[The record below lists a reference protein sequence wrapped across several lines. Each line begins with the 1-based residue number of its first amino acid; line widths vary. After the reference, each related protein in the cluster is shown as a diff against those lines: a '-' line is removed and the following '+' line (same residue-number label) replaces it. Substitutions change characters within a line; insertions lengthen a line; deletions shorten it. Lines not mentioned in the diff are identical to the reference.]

1 TGIAVACILVFA
13 VTAPPA
19 RNFTPRRSGL
29 WEAAGQLLGNLRSP
43 ALWVIYLQA
52 FLTMGGFVA
61 LYNFLGFHMTEPP
74 YLLPPTA
81 GRFPF
86 LPSLRRTLSSSG
98 AGVMASR
105 DGRRPVRSR
114 GKVTMVGGVRLARVP
129 NHWVVIVGVV
139 VLTAGFFAAHAVAA
153 GWAGS

>member
-1 TGIAVACILVFA
+1 AVSSVSFSRAHRGLPSFPTRRSSDLSGTSIGGLTGRIVAAPIGEQLGWRTGMLVVTGIAVACILVFA

-61 LYNFLGFHMTEPP
+61 MYNFLGF
-74 YLLPPTA
+74 
-81 GRFPF
+81 
-86 LPSLRRTLSSSG
+86 
-98 AGVMASR
+98 
-105 DGRRPVRSR
+105 
-114 GKVTMVGGVRLARVP
+114 
-129 NHWVVIVGVV
+129 
-139 VLTAGFFAAHAVAA
+139 
-153 GWAGS
+153 